1 MATVDV
7 SSGINAATHPS
18 HAIRSMPYVVEAT
31 LNFATATTTKGSALA
46 AADVLEVLDI
56 PAETLILNAGYEVT
70 ATITGDV
77 TLDVGVT
84 GVDADNFIDGAT
96 LAAATAVGTY
106 AQNAAAFQPIVI
118 GASADTLDVLIATST
133 TAISVGTI
141 RVWAVLVDLNGRVG
155 PASVDREQLA

>member
-18 HAIRSMPYVVEAT
+18 RAVRSMPYVVETT
-31 LNFATATTTKGSALA
+31 LNFATATTTKGSALG

-70 ATITGDV
+70 AAITGDV

-84 GVDADNFIDGAT
+84 GIDADNFIDGAT

-118 GASADTLDVLIATST
+118 GATADTLDVLIATST
-133 TAISVGTI
+133 TAVSAGTI
-141 RVWAVLVDLNGRVG
+141 RVWAVLVDLNGRAG

>member
-7 SSGINAATHPS
+7 SSGLNAGTQPSRAVING
-18 HAIRSMPYVVEAT
+18 PYVVETT

-70 ATITGDV
+70 AAITGDV
-77 TLDVGVT
+77 TVDVGVT

-96 LAAATAVGTY
+96 LSGSSTVGAY

-133 TAISVGTI
+133 TAISAGKI
-141 RVWAVLVDLNGRVG
+141 RVWAVLCDINAR
-155 PASVDREQLA
+155 PAAASVDREQLA

>member
-18 HAIRSMPYVVEAT
+18 RAVRSMPYVVETT
-31 LNFATATTTKGSALA
+31 LNFATATTVKGSALA

-70 ATITGDV
+70 AAITGDV

-84 GVDADNFIDGAT
+84 GIDADNFIDGAT

-118 GASADTLDVLIATST
+118 GSSADTLDVLIATST
-133 TAISVGTI
+133 TAVSAGTI
-141 RVWAVLVDLNGRVG
+141 RVWAVLVDLNGRTG

>member
-7 SSGINAATHPS
+7 SSGINAGTQPS
-18 HAIRSMPYVVEAT
+18 RAVINGPYVVEAT

-70 ATITGDV
+70 AAITGNV
-77 TLDVGVT
+77 TVDLGVT
-84 GVDADNFIDGAT
+84 GVDADNFVDGAT
-96 LAAATAVGTY
+96 LDTSSTVGAY

-133 TAISVGTI
+133 TAVSAGKI
-141 RVWAVLVDLNGRVG
+141 RVWAVLCDLNAR
-155 PASVDREQLA
+155 PAAASADREQLA